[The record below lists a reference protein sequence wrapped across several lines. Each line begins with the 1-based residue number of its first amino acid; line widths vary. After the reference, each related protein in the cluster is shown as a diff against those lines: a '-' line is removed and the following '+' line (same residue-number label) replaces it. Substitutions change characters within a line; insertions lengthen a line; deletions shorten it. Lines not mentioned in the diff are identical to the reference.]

1 MRRYKYGLFHHFKTV
16 TSGITMAMLILNTH
30 VATAGNDD
38 PTEEQ
43 IEALNRQIDTMD
55 KAGWWDTPSRATS
68 FCLFKRK
75 TDQLG
80 DAASICDRALELD
93 PDGVDT
99 LFEVGMFRRA
109 EGRHKDSV
117 PLLMRASEL
126 GHKQAPTFA
135 AASLTSLGL
144 ADLAI
149 EVSRLARAVAPEFG
163 RAWYIGCVVEVSTL
177 LDTLEGSLSRPHV
190 QSICDTARKRG
201 MGPEVDA
208 FFAVPEIAQAWA
220 E

>member
-1 MRRYKYGLFHHFKTV
+1 MNNSRYRKLLHQIALTTV
-16 TSGITMAMLILNTH
+16 CALAMVVVIPQPS
-30 VATAGNDD
+30 TAGNDD

-55 KAGWWDTPSRATS
+55 KADWWDTPSRATS
-68 FCLFKRK
+68 FCRFKRK

-109 EGRHKDSV
+109 EGRLKESV
-117 PLLMRASEL
+117 PLLLRASEL

-135 AASLTSLGL
+135 AASLTTLGL

-163 RAWYIGCVVEVSTL
+163 HAWYIGCAVEASAL
-177 LDTLEGSLSRPHV
+177 LDRHEDSLSKSHV
-190 QSICDTARKRG
+190 QTICDTARKRG

-208 FFAVPEIAQAWA
+208 FFALPEIAQAWA